1 MNMQELLAYLKQ
13 KNIAIASDNGEL
25 VIHAAKG
32 VMDSEILALLK
43 LHKEALLNAVQ
54 QENTA
59 VPINITP
66 AMLPLVSL
74 SQDEIN
80 LIIDSVPQG
89 VANIQ
94 DIYPLTPMQ
103 EGILF
108 HHLLEARGD
117 AYLLRSVIVFDCR
130 ERLDAFLGALQAVID
145 RHDVLRS
152 AVYWEGLTQPVQVVH
167 RTAKLPIE
175 EIVLRPED
183 DALQQLYAQADPRFL
198 RLNLQ
203 QAPLFK
209 ACIAADPHSDE
220 WMLALLNHHL
230 VCDHVTLALTLAEIQ
245 MLLQGQ
251 GDSLPPPVPYRNFI
265 AQALAVSPAEH
276 EAYFR
281 HELGDIDEP
290 TAPFG
295 IVNVQGTGEHVTEAT
310 LPLSDELAQ
319 RIRDSARQ
327 QGVTAAV
334 LFHAAW
340 ALVLARCTGH
350 QDVVFGTVLLGRLQ
364 GSAGADQALGM
375 FINTLPI
382 RISLANADVC
392 QAVGDTFRNLTEILN
407 HEQASLA
414 LAQRCSAVPGGMPL
428 FTTLLNYRHSD
439 DAVALSDWEGM
450 RILGSE
456 ERTNYPITLSVND
469 LGKGFSLTAQC
480 VEGIDPARI
489 AAYLET
495 AIAGLVDA
503 EPLQPVETLNILPT
517 EELRQLL
524 FEFNDINTP
533 DTLVSMQR
541 AGSISGCL
549 IHQLFEQQAAKTP
562 GAVAVV
568 YEDRSLTYDEL
579 NRRANRLAHHLLAL
593 GIRPDDRV
601 AICVERGLEMVVGLL
616 GILKSGGAYVPLD
629 PGYPHERLVYMLN
642 DSSPVALLT
651 QVALQDSLP
660 HQDLPIV
667 LLDAGIAGY
676 SEDNPDPAML
686 GLSSRHL
693 AYIIYTSGSTGLPK
707 GVMIEH
713 ANVTRLFAATDEW
726 FHFGVADVWTLF
738 HSFAFDFSVWELW
751 GALLYG
757 GRLVV
762 VPYGTSRSPDDF
774 YELIC
779 RERVTVLNQ
788 TPSAFR
794 QLIAAQARSI
804 ESQVLRAIIFGGE
817 ALEFHMLSPWLENN
831 DLEQTQLINM
841 YGITEITVH
850 ATYHRI
856 NPSDIKSPAGSVVG
870 KPIPDLRFYILDA
883 WLQPAPLG
891 VSGEIYIGGAGVAR
905 GYLNRPELTEQRFI
919 RDPFS
924 ADTEARLY
932 KTGDL
937 GRWLPD
943 GSIEYLGRND
953 FQVKIR
959 GFRIEL
965 GEIEALLAK
974 CPGVS
979 EAVVIAREDKT
990 GDKRLVAYL
999 VAQDDGK
1006 LTASDLR
1013 ARLAESLPDY
1023 MLPSAFVMLPVLPL
1037 TANGKLDRQALP
1049 APEDDAY
1056 AAYEYQAPV
1065 GEPEVRLAK
1074 IWAEVL
1080 QLEKVGVNDNF
1091 FAIGGDSIRCIAVV
1105 AKAKTAGL
1113 AIAVIDIFKHQTIA
1127 NLAKALA
1134 MPKEVAAVEEV
1145 MQLIDQ
1151 EDQRKLPPGIED
1163 AYGVMLLQMGMVYH
1177 NQYAQEQ
1184 SLYHDVFSSLLTI
1197 PKWNEDILRIVLDA
1211 MSRKHPVLRTSFDL
1225 YRYSEPLQLVHTK
1238 AQIPLTVID
1247 IAGTDA
1253 ASQDSIVSEFID
1265 SERKTVFA
1273 LDVPPLLRVFIHV
1286 RGEKAIQF
1294 TLSFH
1299 HAILDGWSVAS
1310 LQTEIFKEYLKL
1322 ISSNAKKL
1330 EPAPL
1335 SLTPKATVA
1344 LERQALHSDAHKV
1357 FWNDYLDEFVFSA
1370 LPVEKSKPDLTG
1382 TIGKQGIYI
1391 SDAVCAKLQQ
1401 LATDLQ
1407 VPMRTVLLSAHIR
1420 VMAMLSG
1427 KNDVTTGLVSNVRP
1441 EQEDGEKVLGLFLN
1455 TLPFRQKLR
1464 HASWVDM
1471 IRETFAAELAVMA
1484 HRHYPYFQ
1492 LYLDHG
1498 RVPFYEII
1506 FNYINFHVYE
1516 ELKDLTEISVT
1527 DVGGFEDTGFA
1538 LAVNCSYTADKGI
1551 ELALSS
1557 ARLST
1562 AQAER
1567 ILGYYES
1574 VLTAIATEP
1583 NAFHD
1588 SRDFLSDDE
1597 RRQLLVEFN
1606 DTNQDYPRDCLIHQL
1621 FEQQVEKTPDALAVI
1636 FDDAALTYRELNVKA
1651 NRLAHYLLG
1660 LGIRPD
1666 DRVAICAERSLE
1678 MVVGLFA
1685 ILKAGAAYVPLDPD
1699 YPSERLAYMLDN
1711 CSPAALLTQ
1720 SGLLNILPNLSVPLI
1735 MLDDEAGIGQQ
1746 AECNP
1751 DPVALGLTS
1760 RHLAYVIYTSG
1771 STGQPK
1777 GVMNQHDGVVN
1788 RLLWAQSEYRL
1799 GADDRVLQ
1807 KTPFSFDVSVWEF
1820 FLPLLV
1826 GARLVMARPKG
1837 HQDPHY
1843 LAACI
1848 ESAGITTM
1856 HFVPSML
1863 QVFIDQVGAGRCP
1876 SLKRVLCSGEALS
1889 YALQQRFMTQWPGV
1903 ELHNLYGPTE
1913 AAIDVTSW
1921 RCSPDLH
1928 AGIVPIGH
1936 PIANIRI
1943 YILNARLQPVPLG
1956 VSGEIY
1962 IGGVGVARGY
1972 LNRPEL
1978 TEQRFIGDPFSA
1990 ETGARLYKTGDVGRW
2005 LLDGNIEYLGRNDF
2019 QVKIRGFRIELGEI
2033 EALLA
2038 LCPGVRE
2045 AVVIAR
2051 EDRAG
2056 DKRLVA
2062 YLTAQD
2068 EGNLAAADLRAR
2080 LAGSLPDYM
2089 LPGAFV
2095 MLSALPLTANG
2106 KLDRQALPVPDSDAL
2121 ITRPYAAP
2129 QGPVETA
2136 IALIWQALLEIE
2148 QVGRDDDFFELG
2160 GHSLLAVQLIARL
2173 RQELNVE
2180 VALPEFFAQPTPAAL
2195 ARVVSDAGLAVLP
2208 PIIPVDRSLPL
2219 PLSWA
2224 QQRLW
2229 FVEQLDHAAAGAAYH
2244 IAAGVRL
2251 QGSLDSDALR
2261 AALDRIVARHEGLRT
2276 CFVCID
2282 GQPLQVI
2289 IPESVGFALNERDLR
2304 DLSEHEQSATVNRIS
2319 AAEAGRPFDLSLGPL
2334 IRGELLQLADDEYIL
2349 LITQHHIISDGW
2361 SIGLFVQE
2369 LGAIYAAF
2377 SRGLPDPLPEL
2388 AVQYADY
2395 AVWQRQWL
2403 QGEALATQIDF
2414 WRDHLTG
2421 APELLELPADR
2432 PRPALQS
2439 YAGGR
2444 IELEIPAELT
2454 AGLRQLSRRHGT
2466 TLFMTLLCGW
2476 SALMARLSGQRDLV
2490 IGTPVANR
2498 QHTEIEALIGF
2509 FVNTLAL
2516 RVVLDDDPSVVQL
2529 FSQVKATTLSA
2540 YAHQDLPFE
2549 QVVEAV
2555 KPPRSMSHSPVFQV
2569 MLALN
2574 NTPKGDALTLPGL
2587 CLSPVTRP
2595 STTTQFDLTLSLT
2608 EADDV
2613 IAASLDYASDL
2624 FDAATVERWAGH
2636 LQVLLNGMVADDQQR
2651 ISRLPVLTQAEI
2663 GHIVVDWNDTGADY
2677 AQDSSIHQLFEQQAE
2692 QTPDAVAVAFEG
2704 LSLTYAEVNAQSNRL
2719 AHYLRA
2725 KGAGPAVLIG
2735 LCVDR
2740 SPEMII
2746 GLLGILKAGSAYVPL
2761 DPDYPED
2768 RIAYMIKDAGM
2779 HLLLTQQRLLEKLTA
2794 CPADLICLDRDWPE
2808 IERFHAKNPVSS
2820 NHPLDAAYIIYTSGS
2835 TGQPKAVVVSHRNA
2849 VHSTSARFSNY
2860 REPVRA
2866 FLLLSSF
2873 AFDSSVAGIF
2883 WTLGQ
2888 GGCLCL
2894 PTHDD
2899 ARDPAALAK
2908 LIERHKVSHLLA
2920 LPTLYAVLL
2929 KQAFQQLQSV
2939 TTVIVAGEACPNEVV
2954 KQHFAALPDVR
2965 LYNEYGPTE
2974 GTVWSSVY
2982 LAGIED
2988 IDRVLPIGRPIAN
3001 VRLYL
3006 LDPALLPV
3014 PVGVPGELYIGGEGV
3029 VRGYLRRPDL
3039 TAEKFIPDPFGNN
3052 GGRLYKTGD
3061 LARYR
3066 ADGNIEFL
3074 GRIDH
3079 QVKIRGFRI
3088 ELGEVEARLLQHV
3101 DVHEAVALARED
3113 NSGNRQLI
3121 AYLVGNPGSSLE
3133 PDALRDH
3140 LKATL
3145 PDYMLPN
3152 AFVFLDR
3159 MPLSANGKL
3168 DRKALPAPDFCGQ
3181 LQKQYVEPRTET
3193 EQILAG
3199 IWAEVLDLE
3208 RVGVK
3213 DNFFEL
3219 GGHSLL
3225 ATQLVSRLCQKFNI
3239 ELPLKAIFEDGTVE
3253 KIAQKIDLT
3262 VWTKNNEAVLSVDDE
3277 VDYEEIEL

>member
-1 MNMQELLAYLKQ
+1 MNLQTVFAYMQE
-13 KNIAIASDNGEL
+13 KNITLAVDNGEL
-25 VIHAAKG
+25 VVRAAQG
-32 VMDSEILALLK
+32 VIDSKVMALLK
-43 LHKEALLNAVQ
+43 QHKHELLVVLGQNQAAPVSKDAAQQALPAK
-54 QENTA
+54 
-59 VPINITP
+59 ITP
-66 AMLPLVSL
+66 DMLPLVDL
-74 SQDEIN
+74 TQEQ
-80 LIIDSVPQG
+80 IDRIVLSVPQG

-94 DIYPLTPMQ
+94 DIYPLAPLQ

-108 HHLLEARGD
+108 HHLLETQGD
-117 AYLLRSVIVFDCR
+117 TYLLRSVVAFEKR
-130 ERLDAFLGALQAVID
+130 KGLDDFLAALQTVIN
-145 RHDVLRS
+145 RHDILRS
-152 AVYWEGLTQPVQVVH
+152 AVHWQYLPQPVQVVH
-167 RTAKLPIE
+167 RQAPLCIE
-175 EIVLRPED
+175 ELTLVGDD
-183 DALQQLYAQADPRFL
+183 DALQQLLNHTDPHHL
-198 RLNLQ
+198 RLDLQ
-203 QAPLFK
+203 QAPLL
-209 ACIAADPHSDE
+209 AAYIVADPHSNE
-220 WMLALLNHHL
+220 WLLALLSHHI
-230 VCDHVTLALTLAEIQ
+230 VCDHISLELIIAEIQ
-245 MLLQGQ
+245 MLLQGR
-251 GDSLPPPVPYRNFI
+251 GDKLLASLPYRDFI
-265 AQALAVSPAEH
+265 AQARSVSPAEH
-276 EAYFR
+276 EVYFR
-281 HELGDIDEP
+281 RQLGDISEP
-290 TAPFG
+290 TAPFERL
-295 IVNVQGTGEHVTEAT
+295 NVQGGGEPIIETGLT
-310 LPLSDELAQ
+310 LSDDLAQ
-319 RIRDSARQ
+319 RIRDNARQ

-340 ALVLARCTGH
+340 AQVLAQCTGRE
-350 QDVVFGTVLLGRLQ
+350 DVVFGTVLSGRLQ
-364 GSAGADQALGM
+364 GSAGADRALGM
-375 FINTLPI
+375 FINTLPM
-382 RISLANADVC
+382 RVSLTDSSVAQV
-392 QAVGDTFRNLTEILN
+392 VGETYRCLSELLI

-414 LAQRCSAVPGGMPL
+414 LAQRCSGVAASMPL
-428 FTTLLNYRHSD
+428 FTTLLNYRHSRKTD
-439 DAVALSDWEGM
+439 GPLDWNGM
-450 RILGSE
+450 RIIRNGE
-456 ERTNYPITLSVND
+456 ERTNYPVTVSVD
-469 LGKGFSLTAQC
+469 DFGQGFGLTAQC
-480 VEGIDPARI
+480 VQGIDPERI
-489 AAYLET
+489 VAYLGT
-495 AIAGLVDA
+495 AIEELVNA
-503 EPLQPVETLNILPT
+503 LAKNPQALLGTLNILP
-517 EELRQLL
+517 
-524 FEFNDINTP
+524 
-533 DTLVSMQR
+533 
-541 AGSISGCL
+541 
-549 IHQLFEQQAAKTP
+549 
-562 GAVAVV
+562 GA
-568 YEDRSLTYDEL
+568 
-579 NRRANRLAHHLLAL
+579 
-593 GIRPDDRV
+593 
-601 AICVERGLEMVVGLL
+601 
-616 GILKSGGAYVPLD
+616 
-629 PGYPHERLVYMLN
+629 
-642 DSSPVALLT
+642 
-651 QVALQDSLP
+651 
-660 HQDLPIV
+660 
-667 LLDAGIAGY
+667 
-676 SEDNPDPAML
+676 
-686 GLSSRHL
+686 
-693 AYIIYTSGSTGLPK
+693 
-707 GVMIEH
+707 
-713 ANVTRLFAATDEW
+713 
-726 FHFGVADVWTLF
+726 
-738 HSFAFDFSVWELW
+738 
-751 GALLYG
+751 
-757 GRLVV
+757 
-762 VPYGTSRSPDDF
+762 
-774 YELIC
+774 
-779 RERVTVLNQ
+779 
-788 TPSAFR
+788 
-794 QLIAAQARSI
+794 
-804 ESQVLRAIIFGGE
+804 
-817 ALEFHMLSPWLENN
+817 
-831 DLEQTQLINM
+831 
-841 YGITEITVH
+841 
-850 ATYHRI
+850 
-856 NPSDIKSPAGSVVG
+856 
-870 KPIPDLRFYILDA
+870 
-883 WLQPAPLG
+883 
-891 VSGEIYIGGAGVAR
+891 
-905 GYLNRPELTEQRFI
+905 
-919 RDPFS
+919 
-924 ADTEARLY
+924 
-932 KTGDL
+932 
-937 GRWLPD
+937 
-943 GSIEYLGRND
+943 
-953 FQVKIR
+953 
-959 GFRIEL
+959 
-965 GEIEALLAK
+965 
-974 CPGVS
+974 
-979 EAVVIAREDKT
+979 
-990 GDKRLVAYL
+990 
-999 VAQDDGK
+999 
-1006 LTASDLR
+1006 
-1013 ARLAESLPDY
+1013 
-1023 MLPSAFVMLPVLPL
+1023 
-1037 TANGKLDRQALP
+1037 
-1049 APEDDAY
+1049 
-1056 AAYEYQAPV
+1056 
-1065 GEPEVRLAK
+1065 
-1074 IWAEVL
+1074 
-1080 QLEKVGVNDNF
+1080 
-1091 FAIGGDSIRCIAVV
+1091 
-1105 AKAKTAGL
+1105 
-1113 AIAVIDIFKHQTIA
+1113 
-1127 NLAKALA
+1127 
-1134 MPKEVAAVEEV
+1134 
-1145 MQLIDQ
+1145 
-1151 EDQRKLPPGIED
+1151 
-1163 AYGVMLLQMGMVYH
+1163 
-1177 NQYAQEQ
+1177 
-1184 SLYHDVFSSLLTI
+1184 
-1197 PKWNEDILRIVLDA
+1197 
-1211 MSRKHPVLRTSFDL
+1211 
-1225 YRYSEPLQLVHTK
+1225 
-1238 AQIPLTVID
+1238 
-1247 IAGTDA
+1247 
-1253 ASQDSIVSEFID
+1253 
-1265 SERKTVFA
+1265 
-1273 LDVPPLLRVFIHV
+1273 
-1286 RGEKAIQF
+1286 
-1294 TLSFH
+1294 
-1299 HAILDGWSVAS
+1299 
-1310 LQTEIFKEYLKL
+1310 
-1322 ISSNAKKL
+1322 
-1330 EPAPL
+1330 
-1335 SLTPKATVA
+1335 
-1344 LERQALHSDAHKV
+1344 
-1357 FWNDYLDEFVFSA
+1357 
-1370 LPVEKSKPDLTG
+1370 
-1382 TIGKQGIYI
+1382 
-1391 SDAVCAKLQQ
+1391 
-1401 LATDLQ
+1401 
-1407 VPMRTVLLSAHIR
+1407 
-1420 VMAMLSG
+1420 
-1427 KNDVTTGLVSNVRP
+1427 
-1441 EQEDGEKVLGLFLN
+1441 
-1455 TLPFRQKLR
+1455 
-1464 HASWVDM
+1464 
-1471 IRETFAAELAVMA
+1471 
-1484 HRHYPYFQ
+1484 
-1492 LYLDHG
+1492 
-1498 RVPFYEII
+1498 
-1506 FNYINFHVYE
+1506 
-1516 ELKDLTEISVT
+1516 
-1527 DVGGFEDTGFA
+1527 
-1538 LAVNCSYTADKGI
+1538 
-1551 ELALSS
+1551 
-1557 ARLST
+1557 
-1562 AQAER
+1562 
-1567 ILGYYES
+1567 
-1574 VLTAIATEP
+1574 
-1583 NAFHD
+1583 
-1588 SRDFLSDDE
+1588 E
-1597 RRQLLVEFN
+1597 RRQLLVGWN
-1606 DTNQDYPRDCLIHQL
+1606 ATSVDYPRDQCIHQL
-1621 FEQQVEKTPDALAVI
+1621 FERQVEKTPNALAVI

-1651 NRLAHYLLG
+1651 NRLAHHLLG

-1666 DRVAICAERSLE
+1666 VRVAICAERSLE

-1720 SGLLNILPNLSVPLI
+1720 SALLNILPDLSVPLI

-1751 DPVALGLTS
+1751 DSVALGLTTG
-1760 RHLAYVIYTSG
+1760 HLAYVIYTSG

-1799 GADDRVLQ
+1799 TSDDRILQ

-1826 GARLVMARPKG
+1826 GAQLVMARPKG

-1843 LAACI
+1843 LAECI
-1848 ESAGITTM
+1848 EAAGITTM

-1863 QVFIDQVGAGRCP
+1863 HVFLDQIGAGRCR
-1876 SLKRVLCSGEALS
+1876 SLRRVLCSGEALS
-1889 YALQQRFMTQWPGV
+1889 YALQQRFMAQWPDV

-1921 RCSPDLH
+1921 LCSPDLH

-1978 TEQRFIGDPFSA
+1978 TEERFISNPFSA
-1990 ETGARLYKTGDVGRW
+1990 ETDARLYKTGDLGRW
-2005 LLDGNIEYLGRNDF
+2005 LPDGNVEYLGRNDF

-2068 EGNLAAADLRAR
+2068 QSNLAAADLRAR

-2095 MLSALPLTANG
+2095 MLPALPLTANG
-2106 KLDRQALPVPDSDAL
+2106 KLDRQALPVPDGDAL

-2136 IALIWQALLEIE
+2136 IARIWQALLEIE

-2180 VALPEFFAQPTPAAL
+2180 VALREFFAQPTPAAL

-2229 FVEQLDHAAAGAAYH
+2229 FVDQLDHAAAGAAYH

-2251 QGSLDSDALR
+2251 QGSLDRDALR
-2261 AALDRIVARHEGLRT
+2261 AALDRIVARHESLRT

-2289 IPESVGFALNERDLR
+2289 IPENVGFALNERDLR
-2304 DLSEHEQSATVNRIS
+2304 DLSEHEQAATVNQIS

-2349 LITQHHIISDGW
+2349 LLTQHHIISDGW
-2361 SIGLFVQE
+2361 SIGLLVQE

-2377 SRGLPDPLPEL
+2377 SQGLPDPLPEP

-2414 WRDHLTG
+2414 WRDHLAG

-2476 SALMARLSGQRDLV
+2476 SALMVRLSGQRDVV

-2516 RVVLDDDPSVVQL
+2516 RVVLEDDPCVAQL
-2529 FSQVKATTLSA
+2529 LEQVKATTLSA

-2555 KPPRSMSHSPVFQV
+2555 KPPRSMSHSPIFQV

-2608 EADDV
+2608 EVDDV
-2613 IAASLDYASDL
+2613 IVGSLDYASDL

-2651 ISRLPVLTQAEI
+2651 ISRLPILTQAEI
-2663 GHIVVDWNDTGADY
+2663 GHIIVDWNDTEADY
-2677 AQDSSIHQLFEQQAE
+2677 AQDSGIHQLFEQQAE
-2692 QTPDAVAVAFEG
+2692 QTPDAIAVAFEG
-2704 LSLTYAEVNAQSNRL
+2704 RSLTYAEVNAQSNRL
-2719 AHYLRA
+2719 AHYLRE

-2779 HLLLTQQRLLEKLTA
+2779 PLLLTRQRLLEKLTA

-2808 IERFHAKNPVSS
+2808 IEQFDAENPVSR
-2820 NHPLDAAYIIYTSGS
+2820 NHPLDTAYIIYTSGS

-2920 LPTLYAVLL
+2920 LPTLYSLLL
-2929 KQAFQQLQSV
+2929 KQTVLQLHAL
-2939 TTVIVAGEACPNEVV
+2939 TTVIVAGEACPNDVV
-2954 KQHFAALPDVR
+2954 KQHFGALPDVR

-2988 IDRVLPIGRPIAN
+2988 VGRVLPIGRPINN

-3006 LDPALLPV
+3006 LDPALFPV

-3039 TAEKFIPDPFGNN
+3039 TAEKFVPDPFGNN

-3121 AYLVGNPGSSLE
+3121 AYLVGNPGGSPE
-3133 PDALRDH
+3133 PDTLRDH

-3193 EQILAG
+3193 EQILAD

-3225 ATQLVSRLCQKFNI
+3225 ATQLVSRLCRKFNI
-3239 ELPLKAIFEDGTVE
+3239 ELPLKAIFEDGTIE

-3262 VWTKNNEAVLSVDDE
+3262 AWTKNNEAVLSADDE

>member
-1 MNMQELLAYLKQ
+1 MNLQAVFAYIQE
-13 KNIAIASDNGEL
+13 KNIILAVDDGEL
-25 VIHAAKG
+25 VVRAAQG
-32 VMDSEILALLK
+32 VIDSKVMALLK
-43 LHKEALLNAVQ
+43 QHKHELLLALQ
-54 QENTA
+54 QNQA
-59 VPINITP
+59 ARVSKDAAQPALPAKITP
-66 AMLPLVSL
+66 DMLPLVDL
-74 SQDEIN
+74 TQEQ
-80 LIIDSVPQG
+80 IDRIVLSVPQG

-94 DIYPLTPMQ
+94 DIYPLAPLQ

-108 HHLLEARGD
+108 HHLLETQGD
-117 AYLLRSVIVFDCR
+117 TYLLRSVVAFEKR
-130 ERLDAFLGALQAVID
+130 KGLDDFLAALQTVIN
-145 RHDVLRS
+145 RHDILRS
-152 AVYWEGLTQPVQVVH
+152 AVYWQYLPQPVQVVH
-167 RTAKLPIE
+167 RQAPLCIE
-175 EIVLRPED
+175 ELALAGDD
-183 DALQQLYAQADPRFL
+183 DALQQLLNHTDPRHR
-198 RLNLQ
+198 RLDLQ
-203 QAPLFK
+203 QAPLL
-209 ACIAADPHSDE
+209 AAYIVADPHSDE
-220 WMLALLNHHL
+220 WLLALLSHHI
-230 VCDHVTLALTLAEIQ
+230 VCDHISLELIIAEIQ

-251 GDSLPPPVPYRNFI
+251 GDNLPASLPYRDFI
-265 AQALAVSPAEH
+265 AQARSVSPAEH

-281 HELGDIDEP
+281 RQLGDISEP
-290 TAPFG
+290 TAPFERL
-295 IVNVQGTGEHVTEAT
+295 NVQGNGEPVIEAGLT
-310 LPLSDELAQ
+310 LSDDLAQ
-319 RIRDSARQ
+319 RIRDNARQ

-340 ALVLARCTGH
+340 AQVLAQCTGRE
-350 QDVVFGTVLLGRLQ
+350 DVVFGTVLSGRLQ
-364 GSAGADQALGM
+364 GSAGADRALGM

-382 RISLANADVC
+382 RISLADGSVE
-392 QAVGDTFRNLTEILN
+392 QVVGETYRCLSELLI

-414 LAQRCSAVPGGMPL
+414 LAQRCSGVAASMPL
-428 FTTLLNYRHSD
+428 FTTLLNYRHSHKTD
-439 DAVALSDWEGM
+439 GPLDWNGM
-450 RILGSE
+450 RIIRNGE
-456 ERTNYPITLSVND
+456 ERTNYPVTVSVD
-469 LGKGFSLTAQC
+469 DFGQGFSLTAQC
-480 VEGIDPARI
+480 VQGIDPERI
-489 AAYLET
+489 AAYLGT
-495 AIAGLVDA
+495 AIEELVNA
-503 EPLQPVETLNILPT
+503 LAKNPQALLGTLNILP
-517 EELRQLL
+517 
-524 FEFNDINTP
+524 
-533 DTLVSMQR
+533 
-541 AGSISGCL
+541 
-549 IHQLFEQQAAKTP
+549 
-562 GAVAVV
+562 
-568 YEDRSLTYDEL
+568 
-579 NRRANRLAHHLLAL
+579 
-593 GIRPDDRV
+593 
-601 AICVERGLEMVVGLL
+601 
-616 GILKSGGAYVPLD
+616 
-629 PGYPHERLVYMLN
+629 
-642 DSSPVALLT
+642 
-651 QVALQDSLP
+651 
-660 HQDLPIV
+660 
-667 LLDAGIAGY
+667 
-676 SEDNPDPAML
+676 
-686 GLSSRHL
+686 
-693 AYIIYTSGSTGLPK
+693 
-707 GVMIEH
+707 
-713 ANVTRLFAATDEW
+713 
-726 FHFGVADVWTLF
+726 
-738 HSFAFDFSVWELW
+738 
-751 GALLYG
+751 
-757 GRLVV
+757 
-762 VPYGTSRSPDDF
+762 
-774 YELIC
+774 
-779 RERVTVLNQ
+779 
-788 TPSAFR
+788 SA
-794 QLIAAQARSI
+794 
-804 ESQVLRAIIFGGE
+804 
-817 ALEFHMLSPWLENN
+817 
-831 DLEQTQLINM
+831 
-841 YGITEITVH
+841 
-850 ATYHRI
+850 
-856 NPSDIKSPAGSVVG
+856 
-870 KPIPDLRFYILDA
+870 
-883 WLQPAPLG
+883 
-891 VSGEIYIGGAGVAR
+891 
-905 GYLNRPELTEQRFI
+905 
-919 RDPFS
+919 
-924 ADTEARLY
+924 
-932 KTGDL
+932 
-937 GRWLPD
+937 
-943 GSIEYLGRND
+943 
-953 FQVKIR
+953 
-959 GFRIEL
+959 
-965 GEIEALLAK
+965 
-974 CPGVS
+974 
-979 EAVVIAREDKT
+979 
-990 GDKRLVAYL
+990 
-999 VAQDDGK
+999 
-1006 LTASDLR
+1006 
-1013 ARLAESLPDY
+1013 
-1023 MLPSAFVMLPVLPL
+1023 
-1037 TANGKLDRQALP
+1037 
-1049 APEDDAY
+1049 
-1056 AAYEYQAPV
+1056 
-1065 GEPEVRLAK
+1065 
-1074 IWAEVL
+1074 
-1080 QLEKVGVNDNF
+1080 
-1091 FAIGGDSIRCIAVV
+1091 
-1105 AKAKTAGL
+1105 
-1113 AIAVIDIFKHQTIA
+1113 
-1127 NLAKALA
+1127 
-1134 MPKEVAAVEEV
+1134 
-1145 MQLIDQ
+1145 
-1151 EDQRKLPPGIED
+1151 
-1163 AYGVMLLQMGMVYH
+1163 
-1177 NQYAQEQ
+1177 
-1184 SLYHDVFSSLLTI
+1184 
-1197 PKWNEDILRIVLDA
+1197 
-1211 MSRKHPVLRTSFDL
+1211 
-1225 YRYSEPLQLVHTK
+1225 
-1238 AQIPLTVID
+1238 
-1247 IAGTDA
+1247 
-1253 ASQDSIVSEFID
+1253 
-1265 SERKTVFA
+1265 
-1273 LDVPPLLRVFIHV
+1273 
-1286 RGEKAIQF
+1286 
-1294 TLSFH
+1294 
-1299 HAILDGWSVAS
+1299 
-1310 LQTEIFKEYLKL
+1310 
-1322 ISSNAKKL
+1322 
-1330 EPAPL
+1330 
-1335 SLTPKATVA
+1335 
-1344 LERQALHSDAHKV
+1344 
-1357 FWNDYLDEFVFSA
+1357 
-1370 LPVEKSKPDLTG
+1370 
-1382 TIGKQGIYI
+1382 
-1391 SDAVCAKLQQ
+1391 
-1401 LATDLQ
+1401 
-1407 VPMRTVLLSAHIR
+1407 
-1420 VMAMLSG
+1420 
-1427 KNDVTTGLVSNVRP
+1427 
-1441 EQEDGEKVLGLFLN
+1441 
-1455 TLPFRQKLR
+1455 
-1464 HASWVDM
+1464 
-1471 IRETFAAELAVMA
+1471 
-1484 HRHYPYFQ
+1484 
-1492 LYLDHG
+1492 
-1498 RVPFYEII
+1498 
-1506 FNYINFHVYE
+1506 
-1516 ELKDLTEISVT
+1516 
-1527 DVGGFEDTGFA
+1527 
-1538 LAVNCSYTADKGI
+1538 
-1551 ELALSS
+1551 
-1557 ARLST
+1557 
-1562 AQAER
+1562 
-1567 ILGYYES
+1567 
-1574 VLTAIATEP
+1574 
-1583 NAFHD
+1583 
-1588 SRDFLSDDE
+1588 E
-1597 RRQLLVEFN
+1597 RRQLLVGWN
-1606 DTNQDYPRDCLIHQL
+1606 ATSVSYPRDQCIHQL

-1636 FDDAALTYRELNVKA
+1636 FEDAALTYRELNVKA

-1711 CSPAALLTQ
+1711 CSLAALLTQ
-1720 SGLLNILPNLSVPLI
+1720 SSLVNTLPNLSVPLI

-1751 DPVALGLTS
+1751 DPAALGLTPN
-1760 RHLAYVIYTSG
+1760 HLAYVIYTSG
-1771 STGQPK
+1771 STGLPK

-1799 GADDRVLQ
+1799 GGDDRVLQ

-1843 LAACI
+1843 LAECI
-1848 ESAGITTM
+1848 EAAGITTM

-1863 QVFIDQVGAGRCP
+1863 QVFLDQIGAGRCR

-1889 YALQQRFMTQWPGV
+1889 HTLQQRFMAQWPGI

-1921 RCSPDLH
+1921 LCSPDLH

-1943 YILNARLQPVPLG
+1943 YILDARLQPVPLG

-1978 TEQRFIGDPFSA
+1978 TEQRFISDPFNA
-1990 ETGARLYKTGDVGRW
+1990 DANARLYKTGDLGRW
-2005 LLDGNIEYLGRNDF
+2005 LSDGNVEYLGRNDF

-2033 EALLA
+2033 EAQLTK
-2038 LCPGVRE
+2038 CSGVRE

-2051 EDRAG
+2051 EDKAG

-2068 EGNLAAADLRAR
+2068 ESNLAAADLRAR
-2080 LAGSLPDYM
+2080 LAESLPDYM

-2095 MLSALPLTANG
+2095 MLPAFPLTANG
-2106 KLDRQALPVPDSDAL
+2106 KLDRQALPVPDGDAL

-2136 IALIWQALLEIE
+2136 IARIWQALLEIE

-2180 VALPEFFAQPTPAAL
+2180 VALREFFAQPTPAAL

-2229 FVEQLDHAAAGAAYH
+2229 FVDQLDHAAAGAAYH

-2251 QGSLDSDALR
+2251 QGGLDSDALR

-2289 IPESVGFALNERDLR
+2289 IPENVGFALNERDLC
-2304 DLSEHEQSATVNRIS
+2304 DLSEHEQSATVDQIS

-2361 SIGLFVQE
+2361 SMGLFVQE

-2377 SRGLPDPLPEL
+2377 SQGVPDPLPDP

-2414 WRDHLTG
+2414 WRDHLAG

-2476 SALMARLSGQRDLV
+2476 SALMARLSGQRDV
-2490 IGTPVANR
+2490 TIGTPVANR

-2516 RVVLDDDPSVVQL
+2516 RVVLDDDPSVAQL
-2529 FSQVKATTLSA
+2529 LDQVKATTLSA

-2608 EADDV
+2608 EVDDV
-2613 IAASLDYASDL
+2613 IVGSLDYASDL
-2624 FDAATVERWAGH
+2624 FDAATVARWAGH
-2636 LQVLLNGMVADDQQR
+2636 LQILLNGMVADDQQR
-2651 ISRLPVLTQAEI
+2651 ISRLPILTQAEI
-2663 GHIVVDWNDTGADY
+2663 GHIVVDWNDTEADY
-2677 AQDSSIHQLFEQQAE
+2677 AQGSGIHQLFEQQAE

-2704 LSLTYAEVNAQSNRL
+2704 RSLTYAELNAKSNRL
-2719 AHYLRA
+2719 AHYLRE

-2761 DPDYPED
+2761 DPEYPEE

-2779 HLLLTQQRLLEKLTA
+2779 PLLLTRQRLLEKLTA
-2794 CPADLICLDRDWPE
+2794 GPADLICLDRDWQE
-2808 IERFHAKNPVSS
+2808 IERFDADNPVSR

-2899 ARDPAALAK
+2899 ARDPAALAQ

-2929 KQAFQQLQSV
+2929 KQALQQLQSV
-2939 TTVIVAGEACPNEVV
+2939 TTVIVAGEACPNDVV

-2982 LAGIED
+2982 VAGIED
-2988 IDRVLPIGRPIAN
+2988 IDRVLPIGRPIDN

-3006 LDPALLPV
+3006 LDPALFPV

-3039 TAEKFIPDPFGNN
+3039 TAEKFVPDPFGNN

-3121 AYLVGNPGSSLE
+3121 AYLVGNPGGSPE
-3133 PDALRDH
+3133 PDTLRDH

-3193 EQILAG
+3193 EQILAD

-3225 ATQLVSRLCQKFNI
+3225 ATQLVSRLCRKFNI
-3239 ELPLKAIFEDGTVE
+3239 ELPLKAIFEDGTIE

-3262 VWTKNNEAVLSVDDE
+3262 VWTKNNEAVLSADDE

>member
-1 MNMQELLAYLKQ
+1 MNLQTVFAYMQE
-13 KNIAIASDNGEL
+13 KNITLAVDNGEL
-25 VIHAAKG
+25 VVRAAQG
-32 VMDSEILALLK
+32 VIDSKVMALLK
-43 LHKEALLNAVQ
+43 QHKHELLLALQ
-54 QENTA
+54 QNQA
-59 VPINITP
+59 ARVSKDAAQPALPAKITP
-66 AMLPLVSL
+66 DMLPLVDL
-74 SQDEIN
+74 TQEQ
-80 LIIDSVPQG
+80 IDRIVLSVPQG

-94 DIYPLTPMQ
+94 DIYPLAPLQ

-108 HHLLEARGD
+108 HHLLETQGD
-117 AYLLRSVIVFDCR
+117 TYLLRSVVAFEKR
-130 ERLDAFLGALQAVID
+130 KGLDDFLAALQTVIN
-145 RHDVLRS
+145 RHDILRS
-152 AVYWEGLTQPVQVVH
+152 AVHWQYLPQPVQVVH
-167 RTAKLPIE
+167 RQAPLCIE
-175 EIVLRPED
+175 ELTLVGDD
-183 DALQQLYAQADPRFL
+183 DALQQLLNHTDPHHL
-198 RLNLQ
+198 RLDLQ
-203 QAPLFK
+203 QAPLL
-209 ACIAADPHSDE
+209 AAYIVADPHSNE
-220 WMLALLNHHL
+220 WLLALLSHHI
-230 VCDHVTLALTLAEIQ
+230 VCDHISLELIIAEIQ
-245 MLLQGQ
+245 MLLQGR
-251 GDSLPPPVPYRNFI
+251 GDKLLASLPYRDFI
-265 AQALAVSPAEH
+265 AQARSVSPAEH
-276 EAYFR
+276 EVYFR
-281 HELGDIDEP
+281 RQLGDISEP
-290 TAPFG
+290 TAPFERL
-295 IVNVQGTGEHVTEAT
+295 NVQGGGEPIIETGLT
-310 LPLSDELAQ
+310 LSDDLAQ
-319 RIRDSARQ
+319 RIRDNARQ

-340 ALVLARCTGH
+340 AQVLAQCTGRE
-350 QDVVFGTVLLGRLQ
+350 DVVFGTVLSGRLQ
-364 GSAGADQALGM
+364 GSAGADRALGM
-375 FINTLPI
+375 FINTLPM
-382 RISLANADVC
+382 RVSLTDSSVAQV
-392 QAVGDTFRNLTEILN
+392 VGETYRCLSELLI

-414 LAQRCSAVPGGMPL
+414 LAQRCSGVAASMPL
-428 FTTLLNYRHSD
+428 FTTLLNYRHSRKTD
-439 DAVALSDWEGM
+439 GPLDWNGM
-450 RILGSE
+450 RIIRNGE
-456 ERTNYPITLSVND
+456 ERTNYPVTVSVD
-469 LGKGFSLTAQC
+469 DFGQGFGLTAQC
-480 VEGIDPARI
+480 VQGIDPERI
-489 AAYLET
+489 VAYLGT
-495 AIAGLVDA
+495 AIEELVNA
-503 EPLQPVETLNILPT
+503 LAKNPQALLGTLNILP
-517 EELRQLL
+517 
-524 FEFNDINTP
+524 
-533 DTLVSMQR
+533 
-541 AGSISGCL
+541 
-549 IHQLFEQQAAKTP
+549 
-562 GAVAVV
+562 GA
-568 YEDRSLTYDEL
+568 
-579 NRRANRLAHHLLAL
+579 
-593 GIRPDDRV
+593 
-601 AICVERGLEMVVGLL
+601 
-616 GILKSGGAYVPLD
+616 
-629 PGYPHERLVYMLN
+629 
-642 DSSPVALLT
+642 
-651 QVALQDSLP
+651 
-660 HQDLPIV
+660 
-667 LLDAGIAGY
+667 
-676 SEDNPDPAML
+676 
-686 GLSSRHL
+686 
-693 AYIIYTSGSTGLPK
+693 
-707 GVMIEH
+707 
-713 ANVTRLFAATDEW
+713 
-726 FHFGVADVWTLF
+726 
-738 HSFAFDFSVWELW
+738 
-751 GALLYG
+751 
-757 GRLVV
+757 
-762 VPYGTSRSPDDF
+762 
-774 YELIC
+774 
-779 RERVTVLNQ
+779 
-788 TPSAFR
+788 
-794 QLIAAQARSI
+794 
-804 ESQVLRAIIFGGE
+804 
-817 ALEFHMLSPWLENN
+817 
-831 DLEQTQLINM
+831 
-841 YGITEITVH
+841 
-850 ATYHRI
+850 
-856 NPSDIKSPAGSVVG
+856 
-870 KPIPDLRFYILDA
+870 
-883 WLQPAPLG
+883 
-891 VSGEIYIGGAGVAR
+891 
-905 GYLNRPELTEQRFI
+905 
-919 RDPFS
+919 
-924 ADTEARLY
+924 
-932 KTGDL
+932 
-937 GRWLPD
+937 
-943 GSIEYLGRND
+943 
-953 FQVKIR
+953 
-959 GFRIEL
+959 
-965 GEIEALLAK
+965 
-974 CPGVS
+974 
-979 EAVVIAREDKT
+979 
-990 GDKRLVAYL
+990 
-999 VAQDDGK
+999 
-1006 LTASDLR
+1006 
-1013 ARLAESLPDY
+1013 
-1023 MLPSAFVMLPVLPL
+1023 
-1037 TANGKLDRQALP
+1037 
-1049 APEDDAY
+1049 
-1056 AAYEYQAPV
+1056 
-1065 GEPEVRLAK
+1065 
-1074 IWAEVL
+1074 
-1080 QLEKVGVNDNF
+1080 
-1091 FAIGGDSIRCIAVV
+1091 
-1105 AKAKTAGL
+1105 
-1113 AIAVIDIFKHQTIA
+1113 
-1127 NLAKALA
+1127 
-1134 MPKEVAAVEEV
+1134 
-1145 MQLIDQ
+1145 
-1151 EDQRKLPPGIED
+1151 
-1163 AYGVMLLQMGMVYH
+1163 
-1177 NQYAQEQ
+1177 
-1184 SLYHDVFSSLLTI
+1184 
-1197 PKWNEDILRIVLDA
+1197 
-1211 MSRKHPVLRTSFDL
+1211 
-1225 YRYSEPLQLVHTK
+1225 
-1238 AQIPLTVID
+1238 
-1247 IAGTDA
+1247 
-1253 ASQDSIVSEFID
+1253 
-1265 SERKTVFA
+1265 
-1273 LDVPPLLRVFIHV
+1273 
-1286 RGEKAIQF
+1286 
-1294 TLSFH
+1294 
-1299 HAILDGWSVAS
+1299 
-1310 LQTEIFKEYLKL
+1310 
-1322 ISSNAKKL
+1322 
-1330 EPAPL
+1330 
-1335 SLTPKATVA
+1335 
-1344 LERQALHSDAHKV
+1344 
-1357 FWNDYLDEFVFSA
+1357 
-1370 LPVEKSKPDLTG
+1370 
-1382 TIGKQGIYI
+1382 
-1391 SDAVCAKLQQ
+1391 
-1401 LATDLQ
+1401 
-1407 VPMRTVLLSAHIR
+1407 
-1420 VMAMLSG
+1420 
-1427 KNDVTTGLVSNVRP
+1427 
-1441 EQEDGEKVLGLFLN
+1441 
-1455 TLPFRQKLR
+1455 
-1464 HASWVDM
+1464 
-1471 IRETFAAELAVMA
+1471 
-1484 HRHYPYFQ
+1484 
-1492 LYLDHG
+1492 
-1498 RVPFYEII
+1498 
-1506 FNYINFHVYE
+1506 
-1516 ELKDLTEISVT
+1516 
-1527 DVGGFEDTGFA
+1527 
-1538 LAVNCSYTADKGI
+1538 
-1551 ELALSS
+1551 
-1557 ARLST
+1557 
-1562 AQAER
+1562 
-1567 ILGYYES
+1567 
-1574 VLTAIATEP
+1574 
-1583 NAFHD
+1583 
-1588 SRDFLSDDE
+1588 E
-1597 RRQLLVEFN
+1597 RRQLLVGWN
-1606 DTNQDYPRDCLIHQL
+1606 ATSVDYPRDQCIHQL
-1621 FEQQVEKTPDALAVI
+1621 FERQVEKTPNALAVI
-1636 FDDAALTYRELNVKA
+1636 FEDAALTYRELNLKA
-1651 NRLAHYLLG
+1651 NRLAHHLLG

-1720 SGLLNILPNLSVPLI
+1720 GSLVNILPNLSVPLI

-1751 DPVALGLTS
+1751 DPAALGLTPN
-1760 RHLAYVIYTSG
+1760 HLAYVIYTSG
-1771 STGQPK
+1771 STGLPK

-1799 GADDRVLQ
+1799 GGDDRVLQ

-1843 LAACI
+1843 LAECI
-1848 ESAGITTM
+1848 EAAGITTM

-1863 QVFIDQVGAGRCP
+1863 QVFLDQIGAGRCR

-1889 YALQQRFMTQWPGV
+1889 YALQQRFMAQWPGI

-1921 RCSPDLH
+1921 LCSPDLH

-1943 YILNARLQPVPLG
+1943 YILDARLQPAPLG

-1978 TEQRFIGDPFSA
+1978 TEQRFTGDPFSA
-1990 ETGARLYKTGDVGRW
+1990 EADARLYKTGDLGRW
-2005 LLDGNIEYLGRNDF
+2005 LSDGNVEYLGRNDF

-2033 EALLA
+2033 EAQLTK
-2038 LCPGVRE
+2038 CSGVRE

-2051 EDRAG
+2051 EDKAG

-2062 YLTAQD
+2062 YLTAQ
-2068 EGNLAAADLRAR
+2068 EESNLAAADLRAR
-2080 LAGSLPDYM
+2080 LAESLPDYM

-2095 MLSALPLTANG
+2095 MLPALPLTANG
-2106 KLDRQALPVPDSDAL
+2106 KLDRQALPVPDGDAL

-2136 IALIWQALLEIE
+2136 IARIWQALLEIE

-2180 VALPEFFAQPTPAAL
+2180 VTLREFFAQPTPAAL

-2229 FVEQLDHAAAGAAYH
+2229 FVDQLDHAAAGAAYH

-2251 QGSLDSDALR
+2251 QGGLDSDALR

-2289 IPESVGFALNERDLR
+2289 IPENVGFALNERDLR
-2304 DLSEHEQSATVNRIS
+2304 DLSEHEQAGTVNQIS
-2319 AAEAGRPFDLSLGPL
+2319 TAEAGRPFDLSLGPL

-2377 SRGLPDPLPEL
+2377 SQGLPDPLPEP

-2414 WRDHLTG
+2414 WRDHLAG

-2444 IELEIPAELT
+2444 IELKLSAELT
-2454 AGLRQLSRRHGT
+2454 AGLRQLSRRHGA

-2476 SALMARLSGQRDLV
+2476 SALMARLSGQRDV
-2490 IGTPVANR
+2490 TIGTPVANR

-2516 RVVLDDDPSVVQL
+2516 RVVLDDDPSVAQL
-2529 FSQVKATTLSA
+2529 LDQVKSTTLSA

-2608 EADDV
+2608 EVDDV
-2613 IAASLDYASDL
+2613 IVGSLDYASDL
-2624 FDAATVERWAGH
+2624 FDAATIERWAGH
-2636 LQVLLNGMVADDQQR
+2636 LQILLNGMVADDQQR
-2651 ISRLPVLTQAEI
+2651 ISRLPILTQAEI
-2663 GHIVVDWNDTGADY
+2663 GHIVVDWNDTGAGY
-2677 AQDSSIHQLFEQQAE
+2677 AQDSGIHQLFERQVE

-2704 LSLTYAEVNAQSNRL
+2704 RSLTYAEVNAQSNRL
-2719 AHYLRA
+2719 AHYLRE

-2761 DPDYPED
+2761 DPDYPEE
-2768 RIAYMIKDAGM
+2768 RIAYMINDAGM
-2779 HLLLTQQRLLEKLTA
+2779 PLLLTRQRLLEKLTA
-2794 CPADLICLDRDWPE
+2794 GPADLICLDRDWAE
-2808 IERFHAKNPVSS
+2808 IERFDAENPVSR

-2860 REPVRA
+2860 QEPVRA

-2899 ARDPAALAK
+2899 ARDPAALAQ

-2929 KQAFQQLQSV
+2929 KQALQQLQAL
-2939 TTVIVAGEACPNEVV
+2939 TTVIVAGEACPNDVV

-2982 LAGIED
+2982 VAGIED
-2988 IDRVLPIGRPIAN
+2988 IDRVLPIGRPIDN

-3006 LDPALLPV
+3006 LDPALFPV

-3039 TAEKFIPDPFGNN
+3039 TAEKFVPDPFGNN

-3121 AYLVGNPGSSLE
+3121 AYLVGNPGGSPE
-3133 PDALRDH
+3133 PDTLRDH

-3193 EQILAG
+3193 EQILAD

-3225 ATQLVSRLCQKFNI
+3225 ATQLVSRLCRKFNI
-3239 ELPLKAIFEDGTVE
+3239 ELPLKAIFEDGTIE

-3262 VWTKNNEAVLSVDDE
+3262 VWTKNNEAVLSADDE